1 MDILQHASLEAECWR
16 KANEN
21 EEVEEDHYDPLAI
34 EEEIVPPWIPR
45 IPTCRID
52 ASWINNDS
60 VSGLGWS
67 LKDQL
72 GSEHFGLRACNRS
85 LSALHAEM
93 DGLLWA
99 VSCMRE
105 MRISSIRFET
115 DCSDLVDMTMNPM
128 EWPTSTTEIE
138 MLQRLQEDFED
149 DYHPSRTLTLVYQP
163 SVLGTISV
171 LVIVG
176 QKIKNQRRV
185 FTGYCL
191 FVIGSILLLT
201 VDIVTKGK
209 GGITPFL
216 LLSIVSAGFGVANAL
231 VEGAMIGDLSC
242 ICPDLIQPFAAGL
255 GVAGAI
261 ASVLRLLTKAV
272 FQNSRDGLRK
282 GALSFLTNSLFIELV
297 CVIIYGVMFPKL
309 PMVQKHRARS
319 GSNPV
324 EPVEEVPPLSNQQLA
339 HQNLDRVISLF
350 LIYALTLS
358 IFPGFLYENTGK
370 HSLHSYPLV
379 LVTCFNLSD
388 ALSRYITMVK
398 PLKMQ
403 SGKVIVASVLARML
417 FLPAFYITARYADQG
432 WMITLT
438 SFLGISNGYLTVCV
452 LTQTPKRTY
461 NVSEANAL
469 GNILV
474 ASMLGG
480 IFAGVCLSWLWLI
493 GSNKSF

>member
-1 MDILQHASLEAECWR
+1 MGFYFYLYVSMLKLLYSGSVYSYNHLSLL
-16 KANEN
+16 
-21 EEVEEDHYDPLAI
+21 LAI
-34 EEEIVPPWIPR
+34 GGKFA
-45 IPTCRID
+45 
-52 ASWINNDS
+52 ASFQCC
-60 VSGLGWS
+60 VLGVG
-67 LKDQL
+67 QL
-72 GSEHFGLRACNRS
+72 VAWNTILT
-85 LSALHAEM
+85 
-93 DGLLWA
+93 
-99 VSCMRE
+99 
-105 MRISSIRFET
+105 ISDYYYQVF
-115 DCSDLVDMTMNPM
+115 P
-128 EWPTSTTEIE
+128 
-138 MLQRLQEDFED
+138 

-163 SVLGTISV
+163 FVLGTISV
-171 LVIVG
+171 LVFVG

-261 ASVLRLLTKAV
+261 TSVLRLLTKAV

-282 GALSFLTNSLFIELV
+282 GALSFLAISLFIELV

-370 HSLHSYPLV
+370 HSLHSWYPLV

-461 NVSEANAL
+461 NVSEANTL

-480 IFAGVCLSWLWLI
+480 IFAGVCLS
-493 GSNKSF
+493 

>member
-1 MDILQHASLEAECWR
+1 MHCAQLHLFTHLRLNSLSL
-16 KANEN
+16 N
-21 EEVEEDHYDPLAI
+21 
-34 EEEIVPPWIPR
+34 
-45 IPTCRID
+45 
-52 ASWINNDS
+52 S
-60 VSGLGWS
+60 VSLNS
-67 LKDQL
+67 VSFIAYLSQKDLNMSNIQGKFAASFQCCVLSVGQL
-72 GSEHFGLRACNRS
+72 VAWNTILT
-85 LSALHAEM
+85 
-93 DGLLWA
+93 
-99 VSCMRE
+99 
-105 MRISSIRFET
+105 ISDYYYQVF
-115 DCSDLVDMTMNPM
+115 P
-128 EWPTSTTEIE
+128 
-138 MLQRLQEDFED
+138 
-149 DYHPSRTLTLVYQP
+149 DYHPSQTLTLVYQP
-163 SVLGTISV
+163 FVLGTISV
-171 LVIVG
+171 LVFVG
-176 QKIKNQRRV
+176 QKIK
-185 FTGYCL
+185 TKGE
-191 FVIGSILLLT
+191 SSP

-261 ASVLRLLTKAV
+261 TSVLRLLTEAV
-272 FQNSRDGLRK
+272 FQNSRGGLRK
-282 GALSFLTNSLFIELV
+282 GALSFLAISLFIELV

-480 IFAGVCLSWLWLI
+480 GGIFAGVCLSWLWLI

>member
-1 MDILQHASLEAECWR
+1 KFAASFQCCVLGVGQLVAWNTIL
-16 KANEN
+16 
-21 EEVEEDHYDPLAI
+21 
-34 EEEIVPPWIPR
+34 
-45 IPTCRID
+45 T
-52 ASWINNDS
+52 
-60 VSGLGWS
+60 
-67 LKDQL
+67 
-72 GSEHFGLRACNRS
+72 
-85 LSALHAEM
+85 
-93 DGLLWA
+93 
-99 VSCMRE
+99 
-105 MRISSIRFET
+105 ISDYYYQVF
-115 DCSDLVDMTMNPM
+115 P
-128 EWPTSTTEIE
+128 
-138 MLQRLQEDFED
+138 

-163 SVLGTISV
+163 FVLGTISV
-171 LVIVG
+171 LVFVG

-216 LLSIVSAGFGVANAL
+216 LLSIVSAGVGVANAL

-255 GVAGAI
+255 GVSGAI
-261 ASVLRLLTKAV
+261 TSVLRLLTKAV
-272 FQNSRDGLRK
+272 FQNSRDSLRK
-282 GALSFLTNSLFIELV
+282 GALSFLAISLFIELV

-350 LIYALTLS
+350 LIYALT
-358 IFPGFLYENTGK
+358 
-370 HSLHSYPLV
+370 YPLV

-388 ALSRYITMVK
+388 PLSRYITMVK

-452 LTQTPKRTY
+452 LTQTTKRTY

>member
-1 MDILQHASLEAECWR
+1 MLSSPFNSPPPQLSFTELCLTQLGLIHRLSFTKGLEYEQYTGKIFSQFPVLCSGRWTAGCLEHHS
-16 KANEN
+16 
-21 EEVEEDHYDPLAI
+21 DYFGLLLPGFPGL
-34 EEEIVPPWIPR
+34 P
-45 IPTCRID
+45 
-52 ASWINNDS
+52 S
-60 VSGLGWS
+60 VS
-67 LKDQL
+67 
-72 GSEHFGLRACNRS
+72 N
-85 LSALHAEM
+85 AE
-93 DGLLWA
+93 
-99 VSCMRE
+99 S
-105 MRISSIRFET
+105 
-115 DCSDLVDMTMNPM
+115 
-128 EWPTSTTEIE
+128 
-138 MLQRLQEDFED
+138 
-149 DYHPSRTLTLVYQP
+149 LTLVYQP
-163 SVLGTISV
+163 FVLGTISV
-171 LVIVG
+171 LVFVG

-191 FVIGSILLLT
+191 F

-216 LLSIVSAGFGVANAL
+216 LLSIVSAGFSVASAL

-261 ASVLRLLTKAV
+261 TSVLRLLTKEV

-282 GALSFLTNSLFIELV
+282 GALSFLAISLFIELV

-370 HSLHSYPLV
+370 HSLHLWYPLV

-480 IFAGVCLSWLWLI
+480 SLLVSAFHGF
-493 GSNKSF
+493 G

>member
-1 MDILQHASLEAECWR
+1 MHCAQLHLFTHLRLNSLSL
-16 KANEN
+16 N
-21 EEVEEDHYDPLAI
+21 
-34 EEEIVPPWIPR
+34 
-45 IPTCRID
+45 
-52 ASWINNDS
+52 S
-60 VSGLGWS
+60 VSLNSVSFIAYLSQKDLNMSNIQGKFAASFQCCVLGVG
-67 LKDQL
+67 QL
-72 GSEHFGLRACNRS
+72 VAWNTILT
-85 LSALHAEM
+85 
-93 DGLLWA
+93 
-99 VSCMRE
+99 
-105 MRISSIRFET
+105 ISDYYYQVF
-115 DCSDLVDMTMNPM
+115 P
-128 EWPTSTTEIE
+128 
-138 MLQRLQEDFED
+138 

-163 SVLGTISV
+163 FVLGTISV
-171 LVIVG
+171 LVFVG

-201 VDIVTKGK
+201 VDIVTKGN

-231 VEGAMIGDLSC
+231 VEGAMIGHLSC
-242 ICPDLIQPFAAGL
+242 ICPDLIQPFAAGI

-309 PMVQKHRARS
+309 PIPKAS
-319 GSNPV
+319 S
-324 EPVEEVPPLSNQQLA
+324 
-339 HQNLDRVISLF
+339 
-350 LIYALTLS
+350 TL
-358 IFPGFLYENTGK
+358 G
-370 HSLHSYPLV
+370 YPLV

>member
-1 MDILQHASLEAECWR
+1 QFPVLCSERWTAGCLEHHS
-16 KANEN
+16 
-21 EEVEEDHYDPLAI
+21 DYFGLLLPGFSGL
-34 EEEIVPPWIPR
+34 P
-45 IPTCRID
+45 
-52 ASWINNDS
+52 S
-60 VSGLGWS
+60 VSNADARLP
-67 LKDQL
+67 
-72 GSEHFGLRACNRS
+72 
-85 LSALHAEM
+85 ALCSGN
-93 DGLLWA
+93 D
-99 VSCMRE
+99 
-105 MRISSIRFET
+105 ISIGF
-115 DCSDLVDMTMNPM
+115 CG
-128 EWPTSTTEIE
+128 TEN
-138 MLQRLQEDFED
+138 Q
-149 DYHPSRTLTLVYQP
+149 
-163 SVLGTISV
+163 
-171 LVIVG
+171 
-176 QKIKNQRRV
+176 NQRRV

-242 ICPDLIQPFAAGL
+242 ICPDLIQPFAARL

-261 ASVLRLLTKAV
+261 TSVLRLLTEAV
-272 FQNSRDGLRK
+272 FQNSRGGLRK
-282 GALSFLTNSLFIELV
+282 GALSFLAISLFIELV

-370 HSLHSYPLV
+370 HSLH
-379 LVTCFNLSD
+379 SD

-480 IFAGVCLSWLWLI
+480 GGGGIFAGVCLSWLWLI

>member
-1 MDILQHASLEAECWR
+1 KFAASFQCCVLGVGQLVAWNTIL
-16 KANEN
+16 
-21 EEVEEDHYDPLAI
+21 
-34 EEEIVPPWIPR
+34 
-45 IPTCRID
+45 T
-52 ASWINNDS
+52 
-60 VSGLGWS
+60 
-67 LKDQL
+67 
-72 GSEHFGLRACNRS
+72 
-85 LSALHAEM
+85 
-93 DGLLWA
+93 
-99 VSCMRE
+99 
-105 MRISSIRFET
+105 ISDYYYQVF
-115 DCSDLVDMTMNPM
+115 P
-128 EWPTSTTEIE
+128 
-138 MLQRLQEDFED
+138 

-350 LIYALTLS
+350 LIYALT
-358 IFPGFLYENTGK
+358 
-370 HSLHSYPLV
+370 YPLV

>member
-1 MDILQHASLEAECWR
+1 MGFYFYLYVSMLKLLYSGSVYSYNHLSLL
-16 KANEN
+16 
-21 EEVEEDHYDPLAI
+21 LAI
-34 EEEIVPPWIPR
+34 GLHLFTHLR
-45 IPTCRID
+45 LN
-52 ASWINNDS
+52 SLSLNS
-60 VSGLGWS
+60 VSLNSVSFIAYLSQKDLNMSNIQEKFAASFQCCVLGVG
-67 LKDQL
+67 QL
-72 GSEHFGLRACNRS
+72 VAWNTILT
-85 LSALHAEM
+85 
-93 DGLLWA
+93 
-99 VSCMRE
+99 
-105 MRISSIRFET
+105 ISDYYYQVF
-115 DCSDLVDMTMNPM
+115 P
-128 EWPTSTTEIE
+128 
-138 MLQRLQEDFED
+138 

-358 IFPGFLYENTGK
+358 IFPGFLYKNTGK

-388 ALSRYITMVK
+388 ALYRYITMVK

-452 LTQTPKRTY
+452 
-461 NVSEANAL
+461 SEANAL